1 MIKKLI
7 AEFLGTFV
15 LVAAGTGAVAMGAS
29 VFVISLAFGCAV
41 WSMILVFGKLSGA
54 HLNPVVSI
62 IFALHGKLDKQ
73 ALPPYLLSQFLGAT
87 AGAILVYL
95 LNKNVATGL
104 TLPSEHLSS
113 TLAFGIEVGITFILM
128 FTILRAPCL
137 VGNSINRI
145 ALLVGATVGINA
157 YLFGPMTGASM
168 NPARTFGPALVAGDL
183 KYLWL
188 YLFATILG
196 GTVALAIHKAI
207 PPKQAGCC

>member
-15 LVAAGTGAVAMGAS
+15 LVAAGTGTVAMGAS

-62 IFALHGKLDKQ
+62 TFALHGKLDKR

-87 AGAILVYL
+87 AGAMLVYL
-95 LNKNVATGL
+95 LNENVATGL

-113 TLAFGIEVGITFILM
+113 TLAFVIEVGITFVLM
-128 FTILRAPCL
+128 FMILRAPCL

-145 ALLVGATVGINA
+145 AILVGATVGINA

-196 GTVALAIHKAI
+196 GAVALAIHKAI